1 MFAWRKLRKLGAAY
15 LHQSVC
21 LLPNLPRVTKAIDPV
36 VARIR
41 SQGGRVRIST
51 VALHEHEHEALAAE
65 QRDDRDDEY
74 SEVVERVPQFLA
86 EIEME
91 TARRRATYA
100 EVEESE
106 ADLERFEKWLASIAD
121 RDHFEAPRGADARLA
136 VQKCRQA
143 LAGFEALAVV
153 ADTDDDGAAGR
164 YNLTVLENR

>member
-41 SQGGRVRIST
+41 SQGGRVRILT

-74 SEVVERVPQFLA
+74 SEVVERCRSSLPRSRWRPPAAGLP
-86 EIEME
+86 
-91 TARRRATYA
+91 TPRSRSLRPTWK
-100 EVEESE
+100 
-106 ADLERFEKWLASIAD
+106 RFEKWLASIAD

>member
-1 MFAWRKLRKLGAAY
+1 M
-15 LHQSVC
+15 
-21 LLPNLPRVTKAIDPV
+21 
-36 VARIR
+36 
-41 SQGGRVRIST
+41 
-51 VALHEHEHEALAAE
+51 
-65 QRDDRDDEY
+65 
-74 SEVVERVPQFLA
+74 PQFLA

-121 RDHFEAPRGADARLA
+121 RDHFEAPRGADARPA